1 MLRITGILTLV
12 NIGAVLVG
20 ASNYTELDGSGRAST
35 IFRTCE
41 MGNQLRAAVSAFG
54 HGLNTLIKLMS
65 FVVLAIGPF
74 TNHGRSGLSGI
85 TDFFM

>member
-41 MGNQLRAAVSAFG
+41 MGNQLHEAVSAFG
-54 HGLNTLIKLMS
+54 PGLNTLIKLMS

-74 TNHGRSGLSGI
+74 TNHGSSGLSGI
-85 TDFFM
+85 TDLFM